1 MRLKADPKS
10 KNLASEESIF
20 ARAVPRWSERSD
32 FFRFPAQIRAFY
44 VFSASLFSCC
54 RPVTDV
60 TAPPPPFVDGPG
72 RFVDRTKV
80 RAEEHLLEPG
90 APPQTSHAVTQK
102 YMSTIIGGP
111 ASGSL
116 RRPRQLPLQRRRCPL
131 IAMLPLTASLPALR
145 AAARAVD
152 ADSRTRPPFR
162 HACAGGSRHEL
173 V

>member
-90 APPQTSHAVTQK
+90 NTTCLSHFCSIAPLPTQK
-102 YMSTIIGGP
+102 EYCSQETGRDRDG
-111 ASGSL
+111 
-116 RRPRQLPLQRRRCPL
+116 L
-131 IAMLPLTASLPALR
+131 IHTDTLTFFL
-145 AAARAVD
+145 
-152 ADSRTRPPFR
+152 
-162 HACAGGSRHEL
+162 H
-173 V
+173 